1 MFENQ
6 IVSYCVTGIL
16 KFLWAIDWYSCPT
29 EGTGPAESVI
39 SYLDVNRGTTT
50 QKNLPLHLMTPISVK
65 NPLADGNQTSVSCNK
80 DQVLLTGP
88 FNMSRDLRNS
98 SSPISEGARHET
110 QRACLIEKQ
119 QQQMSVGLSTR
130 SDLDPSTINNYHL

>member
-1 MFENQ
+1 MYHT
-6 IVSYCVTGIL
+6 VVTGIL
-16 KFLWAIDWYSCPT
+16 KFLWAIVWYSCPT

-50 QKNLPLHLMTPISVK
+50 QKKPSPAFDDAHK
-65 NPLADGNQTSVSCNK
+65 CENPLADGNQTSVSCNK